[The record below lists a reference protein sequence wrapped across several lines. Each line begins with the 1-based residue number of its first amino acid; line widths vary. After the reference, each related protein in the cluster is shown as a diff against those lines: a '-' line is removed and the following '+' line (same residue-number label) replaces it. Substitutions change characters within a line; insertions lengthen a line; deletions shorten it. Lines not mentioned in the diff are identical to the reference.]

1 MESNIG
7 SHWGGTALDVN
18 TYGWISMPEIKVLKN
33 SKVLGGILIALY
45 AVASRRTTHNFAA
58 TVIGTII
65 KTLEQSYPFLK
76 HVKIEEGEIARSSDI
91 ITISHAIDEVDPVKV
106 GRAIEAI
113 IRVVYMDLIGKAG
126 LFFIKELKRKAGED
140 IIDQLKEFGV
150 DLAALQTEQ
159 HYIYRQRERK
169 KERATNKRG
178 KKGEGVSL
186 LGYTWNEVAS
196 WKYDPD
202 KQVCTLYSKDGKV
215 LDKLNL
221 ESIIENYVKDLTDV
235 VDEVPEEF
243 EDDINLTEKEF
254 QLLKMLYSR
263 DVDAETA
270 VVLLHISKNEFN
282 AMIHHLLEVEMLQY
296 VSFNIIELTEMG
308 ISYISKRESIK
319 NNKIHVGA

>member
-1 MESNIG
+1 MC
-7 SHWGGTALDVN
+7 
-18 TYGWISMPEIKVLKN
+18 GWINMPETEVLKN

-58 TVIGTII
+58 TVIGAIV

-76 HVKIEEGEIARSSDI
+76 HVKIEEGEVSRTSDVI
-91 ITISHAIDEVDPVKV
+91 NINHDIDDVNPTQV

-140 IIDQLKEFGV
+140 IIDQLKAFGV

-159 HYIYRQRERK
+159 HYLYRRRERK
-169 KERATNKRG
+169 KERAASKKR

-186 LGYTWNEVAS
+186 LGYTWSEVSS
-196 WKYDPD
+196 WKYDSD
-202 KQVCTLYSKDGKV
+202 KQVCTLYNKEGKV

-221 ESIIENYVKDLTDV
+221 ESIIEDYVKNLTDT
-235 VDEVPEEF
+235 VDEVPEGF
-243 EDDINLTEKEF
+243 EEDINLTEKEF

-270 VVLLHISKNEFN
+270 VVLLHISKNEFG

-296 VSFNIIELTEMG
+296 VSFNVIELTEIG
-308 ISYISKRESIK
+308 ISYISKRENIK
-319 NNKIHVGA
+319 NNKIHVDA

>member
-1 MESNIG
+1 
-7 SHWGGTALDVN
+7 
-18 TYGWISMPEIKVLKN
+18 MPEIKVLKN

>member
-1 MESNIG
+1 MN
-7 SHWGGTALDVN
+7 
-18 TYGWISMPEIKVLKN
+18 MPETKILQN

-58 TVIGTII
+58 TVIGAIV

-76 HVKIEEGEIARSSDI
+76 HVKIEEGEITRTSDVI
-91 ITISHAIDEVDPVKV
+91 RISHDIDDVNPMKV

-126 LFFIKELKRKAGED
+126 LFFIKELKRKAGDD
-140 IIDQLKEFGV
+140 IIDQLMAFGV

-159 HYIYRQRERK
+159 HYLYRQRERK
-169 KERATNKRG
+169 KERATGKKG

-221 ESIIENYVKDLTDV
+221 ESIIEDYVKNLSET
-235 VDEVPEEF
+235 VDETPEEF
-243 EDDINLTEKEF
+243 EEDINLTDKEF
-254 QLLKMLYSR
+254 ELLKMLYSR

-296 VSFNIIELTEMG
+296 VSFNVIELTEIG
-308 ISYISKRESIK
+308 IGYISKREGIK
-319 NNKIHVGA
+319 NNKIHVNV